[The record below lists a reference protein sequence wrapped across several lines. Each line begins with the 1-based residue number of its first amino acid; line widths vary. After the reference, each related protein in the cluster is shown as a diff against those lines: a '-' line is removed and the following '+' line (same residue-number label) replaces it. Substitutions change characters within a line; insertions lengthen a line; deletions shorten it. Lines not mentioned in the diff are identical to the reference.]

1 MQPPPFDTSW
11 RRNNLG
17 YHLFAANDRFLR
29 AKMAHMAAAGHGE
42 VTEALLTLFVSTDSE
57 GSRITDIAANAGLT
71 KQSVV
76 DSVNRAERAGWVA
89 RLSDPQDKRQRI
101 VHFTQEGRAIL
112 TRLRAAVT
120 GAEQDLE
127 ASVGSAFLADFKQH
141 FGAYSALPVE
151 DLGVVDVVGGSKG
164 TRGDAAWR
172 SGNGGRV
179 LALAS
184 RRFAREAL
192 ALVHREGFDDVGEAL
207 IALLR
212 NLDLEGTR
220 LTDLA
225 ARARM
230 TKQSMRELVDRAQA
244 LDLVARVPDP
254 LDQRAKTI
262 AFTARGL
269 AVLAAFGRAIAI
281 TEAEAE
287 SMMGAAFIA
296 QSKALLRL
304 YANGTGLRQ
313 SESGAP

>member
-1 MQPPPFDTSW
+1 MW
-11 RRNNLG
+11 W
-17 YHLFAANDRFLR
+17 
-29 AKMAHMAAAGHGE
+29 AAA
-42 VTEALLTLFVSTDSE
+42 
-57 GSRITDIAANAGLT
+57 
-71 KQSVV
+71 
-76 DSVNRAERAGWVA
+76 RA
-89 RLSDPQDKRQRI
+89 
-101 VHFTQEGRAIL
+101 
-112 TRLRAAVT
+112 
-120 GAEQDLE
+120 
-127 ASVGSAFLADFKQH
+127 
-141 FGAYSALPVE
+141 
-151 DLGVVDVVGGSKG
+151 
-164 TRGDAAWR
+164 RGDAAWR

-179 LALAS
+179 LALAA

-262 AFTARGL
+262 AFTERGL

-304 YANGTGLRQ
+304 YANGTALRQ
-313 SESGAP
+313 SESGAS